1 MEYDAARK
9 AVAEFVGTFTLLMAG
24 VGAVVVS
31 GQGGL
36 VGVALAHGLA
46 LAIMI
51 TALGHISGGHF
62 NPAVTFGLLVT
73 RRIAP
78 TVAVIYWLA
87 QLAGAVAACLI
98 IEGLYPSEAN
108 LQSAVPVVATDAGFE
123 AWEGMFLEAI
133 MTFFLVWAVFAV
145 AIDKKGAW
153 GIMAGFGIGLVVTM
167 DILFGGPITG
177 AAVNPARAFG
187 PELVFND
194 WTNAWVYYV
203 GPLLGG
209 GLAALLYVG
218 LYLPRRAEGAT
229 G

>member
-1 MEYDAARK
+1 MEYDAPRR
-9 AVAEFVGTFTLLMAG
+9 AVAEFIGTFTLLFAG

-51 TALGHISGGHF
+51 TAVGHISGAHF
-62 NPAVTFGLLVT
+62 NPAITFGFLVT
-73 RRIAP
+73 RRISPMLAGL
-78 TVAVIYWLA
+78 YWVS

-98 IEGLYPSEAN
+98 IRWLYPPEAN
-108 LQSAVPVVATDAGFE
+108 LDSAVPVVATDAGFTE
-123 AWEGMFLEAI
+123 WEGMLLEAI

-145 AIDKKGAW
+145 AVDKKGAW
-153 GIMAGFGIGLVVTM
+153 GAIAGFGIGLVVAM

-177 AAVNPARAFG
+177 AAMNPARAFG

-194 WTNAWVYYV
+194 WTDAWVYYV

-209 GLAALLYVG
+209 AAAALLYVG
-218 LYLPRRAEGAT
+218 LYLPRRAEGSSA
-229 G
+229 